1 MNQLRP
7 FTLTVPVGPIDHIH
21 GSVHAPVIVVEYGDF
36 ECPNCRQAAP
46 VVNLLLERF
55 AGRVGAVFRH
65 FPLEESHPHA
75 LLAAQAA
82 ECAGAQGKFW
92 EMHDLLFANQ
102 SHLTLQNLRSYA
114 ERLQLDMVRFDAEL
128 GDEIYLQ
135 RVRENIAD
143 GVRSGV
149 RNTPTFYINGIIQ
162 DVSFNFHALLDG
174 VQAVLDRENN

>member
-1 MNQLRP
+1 MSQHSA
-7 FTLTVPVGPIDHIH
+7 FTLAEPVVAIDHVR
-21 GSVHAPVIVVEYGDF
+21 GSAHAPVVVVEYGDF

-55 AGRVGAVFRH
+55 AGQVCAVYRH

-92 EMHDLLFANQ
+92 EMHDLLFDHQDRLRRA
-102 SHLTLQNLRSYA
+102 HLREYA
-114 ERLQLDMVRFDAEL
+114 DRLQLDLVRFDAEL
-128 GDEIYLQ
+128 DDEIYLQ
-135 RVRENIAD
+135 RVREHIAG

-149 RNTPTFYINGIIQ
+149 RNTPTFYIDGAIR
-162 DVSFNFHALLDG
+162 DVSFNLHALFDG
-174 VQAVLDRENN
+174 VQEALHR